1 MAKDKAISGK
11 QIKAETILLVLYT
24 DKDGR
29 RLVGGRD
36 INSGREWID
45 VFNDCAATIT
55 ETGHVVDVELVRGGE
70 GK

>member
-36 INSGREWID
+36 IDSGREWLD
-45 VFNDCAATIT
+45 VFNDCAATIA
-55 ETGHVVDVELVRGGE
+55 ETGRVVDVELVRGGE